1 MAKPFN
7 VFIQE
12 DDEKQRVIILDELKH
27 FNYLITFFPKE
38 ESLFDLIDLKPDM
51 VIPDYQKME
60 VIDCHQLGLA

>member
-1 MAKPFN
+1 MTKQVN

-12 DDEKQRVIILDELKH
+12 DDESQRLIIRDELKH

-51 VIPDYQKME
+51 VISDYKKME
-60 VIDCHQLGLA
+60 VIDCHQLGLV